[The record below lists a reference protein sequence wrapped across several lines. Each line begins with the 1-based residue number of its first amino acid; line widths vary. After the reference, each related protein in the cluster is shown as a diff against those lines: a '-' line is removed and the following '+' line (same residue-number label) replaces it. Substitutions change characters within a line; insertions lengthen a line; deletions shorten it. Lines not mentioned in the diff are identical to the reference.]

1 MTHKNHRQLTLE
13 ITFAAMCENPALCG
27 RLLAYLSAALDS
39 MPDQS
44 LVRDWIIRNLESD
57 IAKIKESR

>member
-1 MTHKNHRQLTLE
+1 MTRKSPRQLTLE
-13 ITFAAMCENPALCG
+13 ITFAAMRENPALCG
-27 RLLAYLSAALDS
+27 RLLAYLSTALDS

-44 LVRDWIIRNLESD
+44 LTRDWIIRNLETD